1 MSEPNPKDYR
11 YLESHEWHKREPD
24 GTISIGITQHAAD
37 ELDQV
42 TFVDLPK
49 VGRPI
54 AKGQSWGIIESHKA
68 SNDLYS
74 GVSGTIV
81 AVNEELSKGPE
92 IVNAEPF
99 TRGWMVKVKPTNPA
113 EFDQLLSAED
123 YEKTIAH

>member
-1 MSEPNPKDYR
+1 MSEPNPKDYC

-74 GVSGTIV
+74 GVSGAVT
-81 AVNEELSKGPE
+81 AVNEELSKSPE
-92 IVNAEPF
+92 IVNADPF
-99 TRGWMVKVKPTNPA
+99 GRGWMIKIKPDNPA
-113 EFDQLLSAED
+113 EFEQLLSAED
-123 YEKTIAH
+123 YQKTIAH